1 MFTVY
6 TKDYCPFCTKAK
18 VLLDSLEI
26 PYKEVDVTDD
36 VDTLQKIM
44 QISGM
49 RTVPQIFASETECLG
64 GYDDIAKLHNE
75 GKLLEK
81 AGK

>member
-18 VLLDSLEI
+18 MLLDNLEI
-26 PYKEVDVTDD
+26 PYQEVDFTDNPEKM
-36 VDTLQKIM
+36 QEIM

-64 GYDDIAKLHNE
+64 GYDDIEKLHSE

-81 AGK
+81 VEK